1 MEKHPISEPAAY
13 IGCLLGTA
21 VGDAMGLSFEGLSRA
36 RVHKWLTHPDRY
48 AFLLGGRGILSD
60 DTEHACMVA
69 QSLIEAAGDE
79 QIFTNRLARRLR
91 WWLLALP
98 AGTGLATLR
107 ACFRLL
113 FGCPPTHSGVF
124 SAGNGPA
131 MRSAIIGVAV
141 GHDREQLCALVRA
154 STRITHTDP
163 KAEYGAL
170 AVALAAYMAAQSGG
184 QVAAERYRGE
194 LEAMLGENDHA
205 EFLALIDRMVENV
218 QKQES
223 TLAFAAALG
232 LERGVTGYIYH
243 TVPVALH
250 AWLRDQDDTRSAIMN
265 VILCGGDTDSTA
277 AVVGGIV
284 GAGVGLEGIP
294 KHWRERL
301 VDRPRTVAWMKDLGE
316 QLAEVVKTNT
326 PRPALRLSPVL
337 IVLRNLFFLV
347 VVLAHGVR
355 RLFPPY

>member
-1 MEKHPISEPAAY
+1 MTMQRITNPSAY
-13 IGCLLGTA
+13 VGCLIGTA
-21 VGDAMGLSFEGLSRA
+21 VGDAMGLPFEGLSRA
-36 RVHKWLTHPDRY
+36 RVYKWLRHPGRY
-48 AFLLGGRGILSD
+48 AFLAGGRGMLSD

-79 QIFTNRLARRLR
+79 PIFTQHLARRLR
-91 WWLLALP
+91 LWLLALP

-107 ACFRLL
+107 ACLKLL
-113 FGCPPTHSGVF
+113 FGWPPTRSGVF

-131 MRSAIIGVAV
+131 MRSPIIGVAA
-141 GHDREQLCALVRA
+141 GHDRDQLRALVRA

-170 AVALAAYMAAQSGG
+170 AVALAAYMAARSGG
-184 QVAAERYRGE
+184 NVDAQRYSDE
-194 LEAMLGENDHA
+194 LEALLGKNVDA
-205 EFLALIDRMVENV
+205 EFLTLINRVIESV
-218 QKQES
+218 RKQES
-223 TLAFAAALG
+223 TLAFAAVLG

-250 AWLRDQDDTRSAIMN
+250 AWLRDQDDIRSAIMS
-265 VILCGGDTDSTA
+265 VIRCGGDTDSTA

-284 GAGVGLEGIP
+284 GAGVGLSRIP
-294 KHWRERL
+294 VQWRENL
-301 VDRPRTVAWMKDLGE
+301 VDRPRTVAWMSASGK
-316 QLAEVVKTNT
+316 QLAEVVTT
-326 PRPALRLSPVL
+326 SRPMPALRLSPIL
-337 IVLRNLFFLV
+337 IVLRNLFFLL